1 MLERPWV
8 SFLMDFVVGF
18 PKVDW
23 MNTVM
28 VIIDRFLKCA
38 IFVSTPAVCKAKV
51 VTTLFYKYVEC
62 TVKAT
67 DFDLFILV
75 PKEPQES
82 KL

>member
-18 PKVDW
+18 PKVDG

-28 VIIDRFLKCA
+28 VIVDRFSKCA

-51 VTTLFYKYVEC
+51 VTTLFYKYV
-62 TVKAT
+62 VKYFGISSHVVSDRDVRFT
-67 DFDLFILV
+67 R
-75 PKEPQES
+75 
-82 KL
+82 